1 MDGNLFLPQQ
11 QQILLRL
18 VHGEVHVDHVRE
30 GWPQSWL
37 EGVATEA
44 VSVAPS
50 AVSVQ
55 GVGQEAGVEA
65 RVRAAAGAREVGQQ
79 GSITEVLNMGHT
91 ASYTDNHQGDI
102 LEMSNTWA
110 N

>member
-1 MDGNLFLPQQ
+1 MDGDLFLPQQ

-30 GWPQSWL
+30 GWPQCWL

-65 RVRAAAGAREVGQQ
+65 RVRAAAGAREVGQK
-79 GSITEVLNMGHT
+79 GSITEILNMGHT

-102 LEMSNTWA
+102 LAMSNTWA

>member
-1 MDGNLFLPQQ
+1 MDGDLFLPQQ

-30 GWPQSWL
+30 GWPQCWL

-44 VSVAPS
+44 VSVTS

-65 RVRAAAGAREVGQQ
+65 RVRAAAGAREVGQK
-79 GSITEVLNMGHT
+79 GSITEILNMGHT
-91 ASYTDNHQGDI
+91 ANYTARRYLRN
-102 LEMSNTWA
+102 E
-110 N
+110 

>member
-1 MDGNLFLPQQ
+1 MDGDLFLPQQ

-37 EGVATEA
+37 ESVATEA
-44 VSVAPS
+44 VSVTS

-65 RVRAAAGAREVGQQ
+65 RVRATAGAREVGQK
-79 GSITEVLNMGHT
+79 GSISEILNMVHAT
-91 ASYTDNHQGDI
+91 SYKGNH
-102 LEMSNTWA
+102 
-110 N
+110 